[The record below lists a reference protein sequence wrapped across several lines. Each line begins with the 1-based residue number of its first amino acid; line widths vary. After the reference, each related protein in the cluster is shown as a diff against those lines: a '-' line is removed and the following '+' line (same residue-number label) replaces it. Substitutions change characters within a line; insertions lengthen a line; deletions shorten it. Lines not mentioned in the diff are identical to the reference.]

1 MKQSSGYPDLI
12 LFNGVLRTQDAH
24 RPLASAVAL
33 AGNRILHV
41 GDDAEIL
48 DLAGPQTLKE
58 NLDGAAVLPGFHDA
72 HFHVYEWALNRQNLA
87 LADVRSFDELLGVIE
102 ATARETAPG
111 RWICGQG
118 WNEADWPVRRMP
130 RSADLDRT
138 APHHPVFLLRCDL
151 HLASVNSAALE
162 QAGIDHHTPDPLE
175 GKIERDANGAPT
187 GVLRE
192 LAINLVRE
200 AIPEPTD
207 AQIVQALRE
216 GIAELHSYGITGVH
230 DIRLMQDNAGAD
242 ALRGWQRLNESG
254 DLNLRCWVTL
264 PGESL
269 DQAIA
274 LGLRTGLGDDRLR
287 IGHLKYFAD
296 GGMGARTAWVTEKYL
311 DADFGM
317 PLTEPDELE
326 AAIRKADRKG
336 LAVMVHAVG
345 DRANRELVG
354 IFERLASWRRK
365 QNGAAP
371 RIRHR
376 IEHLQMIRPDD
387 LARLSQLNLC
397 LCAQPHNMILDM
409 NLIDAALGPLGKHT
423 YPFRRLIDTGLPV
436 MLSSDSPVCDPRP
449 LVGISAAVSRQ
460 RLDGTPEGGWHPQ
473 NRISLDEALRCYT
486 LEPAR
491 AHAQDHLWGA
501 IKPGKYADMV
511 FLDRDMN
518 AVDPL
523 EIADIQV
530 RMTLFD
536 GNVVYRR

>member
-1 MKQSSGYPDLI
+1 MRQSSGHPDLI

-24 RPLASAVAL
+24 RPLASAVAV

-48 DLAGPQTLKE
+48 DLAGPKTLKE
-58 NLDGAAVLPGFHDA
+58 DLDGATVAPGFHDA

-87 LADVRSFDELLGVIE
+87 LADMGSLDELLGVVQ
-102 ATARETAPG
+102 ATARRTEPG
-111 RWICGQG
+111 QWICGQG

-130 RSADLDRT
+130 LRADLDRA
-138 APHHPVFLLRCDL
+138 APNHPVFLLRCDL
-151 HLASVNSAALE
+151 HLAAVNSAALK
-162 QAGIDHHTPDPLE
+162 QAGIDHHTPDPPE

-200 AIPEPTD
+200 AIPEPSD
-207 AQIVQALRE
+207 AQIEAALRDSL
-216 GIAELHSYGITGVH
+216 AELHSYGITGVH
-230 DIRLMQDNAGAD
+230 DIRLMQDKAGAA
-242 ALRGWQRLNESG
+242 ALQGWQRLHESG

-296 GGMGARTAWVTEKYL
+296 GGMGARTAWLTEPYL
-311 DADFGM
+311 DADLGM
-317 PLTEPDELE
+317 PLTDPEELE
-326 AAIRKADRKG
+326 RAIRKADQKG
-336 LAVMVHAVG
+336 LAVMAHAVG

-354 IFERLASWRRK
+354 IFERLAAWRRT
-365 QNGAAP
+365 QNGQAP

-376 IEHLQMIRPDD
+376 IEHLQMIRPED
-387 LARLSQLNLC
+387 LARLSQLDLC

-423 YPFRRLIDTGLPV
+423 YAFRQLIDTGLPV

-460 RLDGTPEGGWHPQ
+460 RLDGSPEGGWHPQ
-473 NRISLDEALRCYT
+473 NRISVDEALRCYT
-486 LEPAR
+486 WEPAR
-491 AHAQDHLWGA
+491 AHGQDHLLGA
-501 IKPGKYADMV
+501 ISPGKYADMV
-511 FLDRDMN
+511 VLDRDIH

-536 GNVVYRR
+536 GVVVYRR